1 MAGRAADDRQ
11 STSIVSPPVN
21 VAGDLV
27 HRMTERGESF
37 WSAVHAPFIGR
48 DLAREQLRAV
58 VKTGLERTSGNY
70 RMVLELFNLPPTDY
84 KRFLSFLR
92 KHNCHF
98 PVQAF
103 RSRCDRLR
111 SRTTSG
117 IWRMPDTFVFVDTY
131 HEERGQ

>member
-1 MAGRAADDRQ
+1 
-11 STSIVSPPVN
+11 
-21 VAGDLV
+21 
-27 HRMTERGESF
+27 MTERGESF

-48 DLAREQLRAV
+48 DLARDHLRAV

-103 RSRCDRLR
+103 RVPSR
-111 SRTTSG
+111 SPS
-117 IWRMPDTFVFVDTY
+117 VA
-131 HEERGQ
+131 HH